1 MVKEDFLVN
10 NEMTE
15 VEKAEKLF
23 EFSDYSSDETET
35 LIDSNE
41 DLSEEEFLTPIQFT
55 SQFGKKQAALS
66 TSTPNLSIKR
76 PYRRP
81 SKRSASSP
89 ASSPGQ
95 EGTSKRT
102 KTKSK
107 LPTIKKK

>member
-10 NEMTE
+10 NDMTE
-15 VEKAEKLF
+15 VEKSEKLY
-23 EFSDYSSDETET
+23 EFSDYSSDETDT

-41 DLSEEEFLTPIQFT
+41 EEEFLTPIQFT

-89 ASSPGQ
+89 GQ